1 MKKRNLV
8 PQKKINHIKRDRD
21 PIPWRYCI
29 LTLACGLLLA
39 TGFFWAATQHF
50 SAMDLSMKNAKLR
63 EQKQNLEDEGRR
75 LYLSKQNLI
84 SFDQVKKAAQKF
96 GMQKLSV
103 QNIQTI
109 GPNKTEK
116 NENTLS
122 VKQSSAEKSTEK
134 SAVKTEDAK
143 KTKAGKAAEPV
154 KTAKNKSENSTA
166 NSKTQIAK
174 K

>member
-1 MKKRNLV
+1 MKRRNLN

-21 PIPWRYCI
+21 PIPWRYCL
-29 LTLACGLLLA
+29 LTLVCGLILA

-63 EQKQNLEDEGRR
+63 DQKQSLEDEARR
-75 LYLSKQNLI
+75 LYLSKQSLV
-84 SFDQVKKAAQKF
+84 SFDQVKKAAQKY
-96 GMQKLSV
+96 GLQKLSV

-109 GPNKTEK
+109 NPNKTEK

-122 VKQSSAEKSTEK
+122 VKQPSANKPTE
-134 SAVKTEDAK
+134 KTEDVK
-143 KTKAGKAAEPV
+143 KTKTPKTVESAKTV
-154 KTAKNKSENSTA
+154 KSKSENPA
-166 NSKTQIAK
+166 NTSRTQIAK